1 MDGTDSD
8 RAPVV
13 VGIDG
18 SDHADAALRY
28 AIREGARRGR
38 PVRVVVAHE
47 PPDAW
52 MSPYGMPLLAD
63 GGEIREAVEES
74 ARRRVEEFRAGLDEA
89 ERAVPVEVT
98 AVTGPAPWVLT
109 RAGEGAAL
117 LVVGHR
123 GRGKVRSALLGSVGL
138 SVVLRAPCPVTVVRP
153 PRERDEADEAGDAD
167 AASALV
173 GPFAAG
179 PLA

>member
-1 MDGTDSD
+1 MNEAEND

-18 SDHADAALRY
+18 SDHAETALRY
-28 AIREGARRGR
+28 AIDEGARRGR
-38 PVRVVVAHE
+38 PVRAVVAHE

-63 GGEIREAVEES
+63 SGEIREAVEDS
-74 ARRRVEEFRAGLDEA
+74 ARRRVEEVRAGLDDPR
-89 ERAVPVEVT
+89 RAVPVEVR
-98 AVTGPAPWVLT
+98 AVTGPAAWVLT
-109 RAGEGAAL
+109 QEGDGAAL

-123 GRGKVRSALLGSVGL
+123 GRGAVRSALLGSVGL

-153 PRERDEADEAGDAD
+153 TRVHHGAGDAEGTPT
-167 AASALV
+167 V
-173 GPFAAG
+173 AG
-179 PLA
+179 PLPVGPAV

>member
-1 MDGTDSD
+1 MNETEND

-18 SDHADAALRY
+18 SDDAEAALRY
-28 AIREGARRGR
+28 AIGEGARRGR
-38 PVRVVVAHE
+38 PVRAVVAHE

-74 ARRRVEEFRAGLDEA
+74 ARRRVEEFRAGLDDA
-89 ERAVPVEVT
+89 ERAVPVEVR
-98 AVTGPAPWVLT
+98 AVTGPAAWVLT
-109 RAGEGAAL
+109 QEGDGAAL

-123 GRGKVRSALLGSVGL
+123 GRGRVRSALLGSVGL

-153 PRERDEADEAGDAD
+153 ARVRDAAGDAE
-167 AASALV
+167 AAPAV
-173 GPFAAG
+173 AG
-179 PLA
+179 PLPVGPIV